1 MLIRWAVAVADI
13 VNANWQ
19 FFRNAIWNL
28 SGSILP
34 LGVGLVTMP
43 VLVSKLGVERFG
55 ILSLAWLLV
64 GYFSFFDFGLGR
76 ALTRLVAE
84 KLGSRRADEIPEL
97 VGTAT
102 GVIRWLGLAAAVVL
116 AGTAPWLVDWLSI
129 SAAVREE
136 TLAGIWVLS
145 VALPFVLLSAGWR
158 GVLEAY
164 SRFDLV
170 NWVRIPLGIALF
182 LAPLVAL
189 SFSSGL
195 VPVMVSLAATRVVGW
210 WLSRNMCYRLC
221 PELKRGLQFDI
232 GMIRPLLA
240 FGGWMTV
247 SNVVGPLMVYADRF
261 LIGGL
266 LSATAVA
273 YYATPYEI
281 VTRLWIVSGAL
292 TGVLFPIVAARL
304 AGNRDSVSEVYRQAM
319 KCVFALLVPAVA
331 VLYLFAEEGLS
342 WWLGSDFAQQGA
354 AAARILLIG
363 VFINALG
370 QVAITVLHGAGRAD
384 WAAKLH
390 LLELPFYLMALVLAA
405 GSYGIEGVALVWML
419 RVLFDTI
426 TMAVLAERLLLG
438 CDGFVLK
445 LIGVSA
451 TLMGLLCLV
460 GYLASDGLRVGLL
473 CLLFLSCAIFL
484 PGQLRL
490 LGQLANKP
498 AKSFQG

>member
-1 MLIRWAVAVADI
+1 M
-13 VNANWQ
+13 NANWQ

-34 LGVGLVTMP
+34 LGVGLVAMP

-102 GVIRWLGLAAAVVL
+102 GVIRWLGLTAAVVL

-164 SRFDLV
+164 TRFDLV

-195 VPVMVSLAATRVVGW
+195 VPVMVSLATTRVVGW
-210 WLSRNMCYRLC
+210 WLSRNMCYRVC

-266 LSATAVA
+266 LSAKAVA

-292 TGVLFPIVAARL
+292 TGVLFPIVASRL
-304 AGNRDSVSEVYRQAM
+304 VGSPESVQGVYRQAM
-319 KCVFALLVPAVA
+319 KCVSMLLLPAVA
-331 VLYLFAEEGLS
+331 VLYLFAAEGLK
-342 WWLGSDFAQQGA
+342 WWLGSDFAEQGA
-354 AAARILLIG
+354 SAARILLIG

-390 LLELPFYLMALVLAA
+390 LFELPIYLVALVFAA
-405 GSYGIEGVALVWML
+405 DSYGIQGVALVWML
-419 RVLFDTI
+419 RVLFDMI
-426 TMAVLAERLLLG
+426 VMAILAERLLLAS
-438 CDGFVLK
+438 DRFVFQLV
-445 LIGVSA
+445 GVSVA
-451 TLMGLLCLV
+451 VMSLLWLGGNLENTGLRLVLFGLLL
-460 GYLASDGLRVGLL
+460 LACG
-473 CLLFLSCAIFL
+473 IFL

-490 LGQLANKP
+490 LGRVANEP
-498 AKSFQG
+498 AKTFQG